1 MTKGEH
7 IKAVWHRWDLYIV
20 NVLVVVLAG
29 AVGAA
34 IMNWLN
40 STERASLLTRFP
52 VVRAEERA
60 ACTREFSSQIN
71 GLKSTLAA
79 REEMDKRTA
88 ADVADMKTLMQT
100 TNELAAYTLRF
111 LGDRARVNDQRT
123 AAMLKQTKEAAAAAT
138 AAQKSTATV
147 EQKVNDAAVKADE
160 AASTAK
166 AVGRQLDRATQPT
179 LPAKPWAGSRQ

>member
-7 IKAVWHRWDLYIV
+7 IKAVWFRVDLYII
-20 NVLVVVLAG
+20 NVLVVLLAG

-34 IMNWLN
+34 IMNWMN
-40 STERASLLTRFP
+40 SAERTLLVARFP

-123 AAMLKQTKEAAAAAT
+123 AAMLKQTKEAAAAAS
-138 AAQKSTATV
+138 AAQKTTATV
-147 EQKVNDAAVKADE
+147 EQKVTDVAVKTDE
-160 AASTAK
+160 AASTVQ
-166 AVGRQLDRATQPT
+166 AVSKKLDTAVRPA
-179 LPAKPWAGSRQ
+179 LPAKPWAGAR